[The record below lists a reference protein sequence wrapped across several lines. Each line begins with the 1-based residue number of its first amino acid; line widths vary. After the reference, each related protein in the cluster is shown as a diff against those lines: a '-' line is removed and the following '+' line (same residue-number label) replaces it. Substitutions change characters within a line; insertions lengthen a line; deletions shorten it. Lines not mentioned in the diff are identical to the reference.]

1 MVNIDSMFAKSRCN
15 VLVVDDLKENITAM
29 EALLE
34 DLDINLLKADSGN
47 TALSIMLEH
56 ELALILLDVQMPEMD
71 GFEVA
76 EIMKSSERT
85 KYIPIIFVTAI
96 SKEDR
101 YIFKAYDAGAVDY
114 LMKPIV
120 PEILISKVRVFIQ
133 LHEQKQ
139 KIVEQRIA
147 LEEANLKLEN
157 LSYMDGLTQI
167 PNRRK
172 FNEHLENE
180 WNSAMRQGDSITII
194 LIDIDFFKNYNDYY
208 GHAEGDECLKQVA
221 QALASAVG
229 RPRDM
234 VARYGG
240 EEFIAILPHT
250 TSTDAGTVVNKM
262 RQLIERL
269 EIKHKQSTISDYIT
283 ISGGTA
289 TVIPSIGMSM
299 EHLIVKADQAL
310 YKAKEK
316 GRNQIIAYENAA
328 CMT

>member
-1 MVNIDSMFAKSRCN
+1 MFAKSKCN
-15 VLVVDDLKENITAM
+15 ILVVDDLKENITAM

-47 TALSIMLEH
+47 EALSIMLEH
-56 ELALILLDVQMPEMD
+56 EIALVLLDVQMPEMD

-96 SKEDR
+96 SKEDK

-114 LMKPIV
+114 LMKPII

-139 KIVEQRIA
+139 KIVQQTLA

-157 LSYMDGLTQI
+157 LSYIDGLTQI

-172 FNEHLENE
+172 FNEHFEKE
-180 WNSAMRQGDSITII
+180 WKSAMREGDSITVI

-208 GHAEGDECLKQVA
+208 GHTEGDECLKQVA
-221 QALASAVG
+221 MALASAVG

-262 RQLIERL
+262 MQLIRRL
-269 EIKHKQSTISDYIT
+269 KIKHKQSTISDYIT
-283 ISGGTA
+283 ISGGIA
-289 TVIPSIGMSM
+289 TVIPSIDMSM
-299 EHLIVKADQAL
+299 EHLIVKADKAL
-310 YKAKEK
+310 YKAKEQ
-316 GRNQIIAYENAA
+316 GRNQIISYANAV
-328 CMT
+328 CMA